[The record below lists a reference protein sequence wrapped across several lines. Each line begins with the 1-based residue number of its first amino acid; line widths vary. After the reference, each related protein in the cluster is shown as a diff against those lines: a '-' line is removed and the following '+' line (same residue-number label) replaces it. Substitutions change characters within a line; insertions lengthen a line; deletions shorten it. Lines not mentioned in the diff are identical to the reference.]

1 MAFPII
7 PLIAAILGAKKD
19 KNAGAYQMQMNSN
32 PGSVAQAVQPMQQG
46 QGMQT
51 AQALAGVAGNVANSQ
66 QAAPQQ
72 AAPQSGFQ
80 KGLGT
85 AMNVASLLQGIQGLK
100 GNKQQAQPYQM
111 NLQRRR

>member
-7 PLIAAILGAKKD
+7 PLIAAILGSKKD
-19 KNAGAYQMQMNSN
+19 KNAGAYQMQVNSN
-32 PGSVAQAVQPMQQG
+32 PGSVAQAVQPMQR

>member
-19 KNAGAYQMQMNSN
+19 KNANAYQMQMRDN
-32 PGSVAQAVQPMQQG
+32 PGSVAQAVQPMQG

-51 AQALAGVAGNVANSQ
+51 AQALAGVAGSAVNSQ

-72 AAPQSGFQ
+72 PAPQSGFQ
-80 KGLGT
+80 QGLGT
-85 AMNVASLLQGIQGLK
+85 AMNVASLLQGLQGLK
-100 GNKQQAQPYQM
+100 GNKQQSQPYQM